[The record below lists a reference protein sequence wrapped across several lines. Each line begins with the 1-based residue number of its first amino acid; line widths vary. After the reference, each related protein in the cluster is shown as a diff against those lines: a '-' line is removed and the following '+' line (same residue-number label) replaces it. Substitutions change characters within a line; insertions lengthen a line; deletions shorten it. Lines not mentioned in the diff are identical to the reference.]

1 MFGRVFLPY
10 IFLSLTGLLGSCASK
25 NDVQADDYLY
35 QARELI
41 KSQQFQLAKLYVD
54 SVRIKFPKEYV
65 KIREGITV
73 IREINFAEQKRSL
86 AFCDSMLKVR
96 QNELPDVQKLFVFEK
111 NAEYESIGH
120 YVYKSQAEGSTIG
133 KTFLQTKV
141 DEKGNLILTSYY
153 SGGRS
158 LNHTAL
164 KVSSND
170 DSYAESQVVPR
181 DGALNYQFNDGNTHY
196 EIVRFNQ
203 KAENGVVNFIL
214 THENNPV
221 TITLTGGNST
231 AYKLKT
237 DDRRAMKAASD
248 LSVILT
254 DINRLLNEIRLAQA
268 KMNYIQKKQENF
280 DAATDSN

>member
-1 MFGRVFLPY
+1 MFGRVLLPY
-10 IFLSLTGLLGSCASK
+10 IFLSLTSLLSSCASK
-25 NDVQADDYLY
+25 NDVQADDYLN

-65 KIREGITV
+65 KIREGISV
-73 IREINFAEQKRSL
+73 IREINFAEQKRTL

-96 QNELPDVQKLFVFEK
+96 QNELPEVQKLFVFEK
-111 NAEYESIGH
+111 DAEYESIGH
-120 YVYKSQAEGSTIG
+120 YVYKSQAEERTIG

-158 LNHTAL
+158 LNHTSL
-164 KVSSND
+164 KVTSND
-170 DSYAESQVVPR
+170 DSYAESLVVPR
-181 DGALNYQFNDGNTHY
+181 DGALNYQFNDGSMHY

-203 KAENGVVNFIL
+203 NSENGVVNFIL
-214 THENNPV
+214 SHENNPLL
-221 TITLTGGNST
+221 ITLSGGSSN
-231 AYKLKT
+231 AYRITT
-237 DDRRAMKAASD
+237 DERKAMKAASD
-248 LSVILT
+248 LSIILT
-254 DINRLLNEIRLAQA
+254 DINRLLNEIRLSQA